1 MKWIYLNN
9 EITSKDE
16 KGNLKLYKDKE
27 AINTYQIEYVDKKYM
42 KFNSL
47 KEKLE
52 YLIDNNYYY
61 NIFEE
66 YTLEDV
72 SKVYEFVYD
81 KNFKFESFMAI
92 SKFYQNYAL
101 KLIKVNIFLKIM
113 KIKLQ

>member
-66 YTLEDV
+66 
-72 SKVYEFVYD
+72 
-81 KNFKFESFMAI
+81 
-92 SKFYQNYAL
+92 
-101 KLIKVNIFLKIM
+101 
-113 KIKLQ
+113 